1 MNVWSSVLRIGHLN
15 GIGSVEAVHSDT
27 YMTEYQIIREILWY
41 VLLPSIT
48 RVEITLL
55 YIWRNTIDCFTSC
68 SHPHFY
74 PIEIFS
80 NFVFCIVPHPHLLM
94 GSGRVTTLILSIWMK
109 ELIIDANILYNR
121 MISGA
126 SSTYLFSFNE
136 ETQGFD
142 IKSGV
147 NLTHTTKV
155 SA

>member
-1 MNVWSSVLRIGHLN
+1 
-15 GIGSVEAVHSDT
+15 
-27 YMTEYQIIREILWY
+27 
-41 VLLPSIT
+41 
-48 RVEITLL
+48 
-55 YIWRNTIDCFTSC
+55 
-68 SHPHFY
+68 
-74 PIEIFS
+74 
-80 NFVFCIVPHPHLLM
+80 
-94 GSGRVTTLILSIWMK
+94 MK
-109 ELIIDANILYNR
+109 ELIIGANILYNR